1 MASNDLVSV
10 TIVTLMRLGL
20 VPYKAWRV
28 PLSVNFIDVL
38 LAFGGAAAAIPLLD
52 GAMVLT
58 ARLVD
63 AARAIR
69 GRLR

>member
-1 MASNDLVSV
+1 M
-10 TIVTLMRLGL
+10 
-20 VPYKAWRV
+20 
-28 PLSVNFIDVL
+28 PLQAARPHLL

-52 GAMVLT
+52 GAMVLS

-69 GRLR
+69 RRLR